1 VKRITLRYVLIL
13 AIISVAGIISIQIY
27 WFSRA
32 FDIRD
37 MQFNQSVNIALRN
50 VADQL
55 RVYNNS
61 PIPQINP
68 VEQLSSNYFV
78 VMVNDQ
84 IDVNLLETLIVNE
97 FKRRNLKVDFEY
109 GVYDCMN
116 EKMVFGNYINLA
128 SENGQNMRSKTV
140 LPAWE
145 DNDYYFGVI
154 FPNKE
159 NALLSQMG
167 IWIFLSAVLLIVV
180 SFFAYA
186 LYIIFRQRQFS
197 ETQKQFINNMTH
209 EFRTP
214 ISTIQLSSGVLQDP
228 GIIKDR
234 VRLVNYAQIIQEESN
249 RLYRQVETILQAA
262 LIDDKKLTLQKATI
276 DVHEIIED
284 VIKSYTLILADG
296 KMDTS
301 LEATRHTVFGDK
313 IHFTNLIKNL
323 VDNAIKYSTEPPQLT
338 LSTTNE
344 KKEIYIEIKD
354 RGIGI
359 PKQYQKKVFK
369 KFYRVPTGNVH
380 NVKGF
385 GLGLNYVKNITK
397 MHKGRLNLESKPGEG
412 SIFTLR
418 FPVVYESG

>member
-1 VKRITLRYVLIL
+1 MKRITLRYVLIL

-296 KMDTS
+296 KMNTS

>member
-1 VKRITLRYVLIL
+1 MKRITLRYVLIL

-296 KMDTS
+296 KMNTS
-301 LEATRHTVFGDK
+301 LEATMHTVFGDK

>member
-1 VKRITLRYVLIL
+1 MKRITLRYVLIL